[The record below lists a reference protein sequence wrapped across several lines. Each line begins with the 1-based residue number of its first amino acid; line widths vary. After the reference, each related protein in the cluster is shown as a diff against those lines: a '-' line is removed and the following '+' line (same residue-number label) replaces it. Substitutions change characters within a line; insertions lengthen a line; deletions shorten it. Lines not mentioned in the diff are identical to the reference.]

1 MIPAGR
7 DGSVRLGGL
16 VLRDHWFD
24 APVDHFGTG
33 GSGNDGGSLRLYA
46 REVVSAAD
54 PDRDL
59 PWLLF
64 LQGGP
69 GKKATRP
76 VGASGWVG
84 RAVKDFRVLLLD
96 QRGTGR
102 STPATAATLAA
113 RGSAAAQADYLSHFR
128 ADAIVAD
135 AELIRRALAGEDGR
149 WHVLGQSYGGFCSLT
164 YLSVAPEGLASVMLT
179 GGLAPVAVAADD
191 VYAAT
196 YRTVER
202 KNAAFHAAFPAA
214 RPQLDAVVDHVRTHD
229 VRLPDG
235 SRLTVP
241 RLQSLGHALGANSAI
256 PELAYLLEEAFAADG
271 MISDT
276 FLAGA
281 WQALSLASGPLYA
294 VLHEA
299 CYAQNTSTRWAA
311 QRVGETLPQF
321 APDADPLL
329 LTGEMIYPWMFEH
342 DPALVP
348 LRETAELLAE
358 REWGPLYDLDRLAA
372 NEVPVAAAL
381 YAEDMYVDAGLS
393 RDTVGR
399 VGGLRAWETNAHEH
413 DGLRETEDVVDRLI
427 RMNRGEL

>member
-16 VLRDHWFD
+16 VFRDHWFD
-24 APVDHFGTG
+24 APLSHAA
-33 GSGNDGGSLRLYA
+33 SDGERIRLYA
-46 REVVSAAD
+46 REVVSAAA

-69 GKKATRP
+69 GGKATRP
-76 VGASGWVG
+76 PGASGWVG
-84 RAVKDFRVLLLD
+84 RAVQDFRVLLLD

-113 RGSAAAQADYLSHFR
+113 RGDAAAQAEYLSHFR
-128 ADAIVAD
+128 ADSIVAD
-135 AELIRRALAGEDGR
+135 AELVRRALVGDDGR
-149 WHVLGQSYGGFCSLT
+149 WHVLGQSFGGFCSLT
-164 YLSVAPEGLASVMLT
+164 YLSFAPEHLDSVMLT
-179 GGLAPVAVAADD
+179 GGLAPLTAGPDD

-202 KNAAFHAAFPAA
+202 KNAQFHAAFPQARAQLEAVAA
-214 RPQLDAVVDHVRTHD
+214 FVRANDVV
-229 VRLPDG
+229 LPDG

-241 RLQSLGHALGANSAI
+241 RLQALGHGLGAATAI
-256 PELAYLLEEAFAADG
+256 PGLAFLLEEAFAADSVL
-271 MISDT
+271 SDT
-276 FLAGA
+276 FLAEA
-281 WQALSLASGPLYA
+281 WRTLSFATQPLYA

-299 CYAQNTSTRWAA
+299 CYSHGEPTRWSA
-311 QRVGETLPQF
+311 QRVLGGLPRF

-329 LTGEMIYPWMFEH
+329 LTGEMIYPWMFDH

-348 LRETAELLAE
+348 LRETAQLLAE
-358 REWGPLYDLDRLAA
+358 RSWGPLVDVDRLAA
-372 NEVPVAAAL
+372 NEVPVSAAL
-381 YAEDMYVDAGLS
+381 YTEDMYVDAGFS
-393 RDTVGR
+393 RDTAAR
-399 VGGLRAWETNAHEH
+399 VRGLRAWETNGHQH
-413 DGLRETEDVVDRLI
+413 DGLRETEDVLDRLI

>member
-16 VLRDHWFD
+16 VLRDHWFEV
-24 APVDHFGTG
+24 PLDHARP
-33 GSGNDGGSLRLYA
+33 DGETIRLYA
-46 REVVSAAD
+46 REAVAAGE

-69 GKKATRP
+69 GGKATRP
-76 VGASGWVG
+76 AGASGWVG

-102 STPATAATLAA
+102 STPATAATLAL
-113 RGSAAAQADYLSHFR
+113 RGDAAAQAEYLAHFR

-135 AELIRRALAGEDGR
+135 SELVRRTLIDDQP

-164 YLSVAPEGLASVMLT
+164 YLSFAPEGLASVMLT
-179 GGLAPVAVAADD
+179 GGLAPVAVGADD

-214 RPQLDAVVDHVRTHD
+214 RAQLEAVASFVRAND
-229 VRLPDG
+229 VVLPDG
-235 SRLTVP
+235 SRLTVA
-241 RLQSLGHALGANSAI
+241 RLQAIGQGLGANSAI
-256 PELAYLLEEAFAADG
+256 PGLAYLLEEAFAADG
-271 MISDT
+271 VLSDT
-276 FLAGA
+276 FLVGA
-281 WQALSLASGPLYA
+281 WQAVSFATSPLYA

-299 CYAQNTSTRWAA
+299 CYAHETSTRWSA
-311 QRVGETLPQF
+311 QRVGAGLPQF
-321 APDADPLL
+321 AADADPLL

-342 DPALVP
+342 DPALAP

-358 REWGPLYDLDRLAA
+358 RSWGPLYDLDRLAA

-381 YAEDMYVDAGLS
+381 YTEDMYVDAGLS
-393 RDTVGR
+393 RDTVER
-399 VGGLRAWETNAHEH
+399 VHGLRAWETNAHEH

>member
-1 MIPAGR
+1 M
-7 DGSVRLGGL
+7 GGL

-24 APVDHFGTG
+24 APLSHADP
-33 GSGNDGGSLRLYA
+33 SGESIRLYA
-46 REVVSAAD
+46 REVVSAAE

-69 GKKATRP
+69 GGKATRP
-76 VGASGWVG
+76 AGASGWVG

-102 STPATAATLAA
+102 STPATAATLAR
-113 RGSAAAQADYLSHFR
+113 RGSAAAQADYLAHFR

-135 AELIRRALAGEDGR
+135 SELIRRRLVGDDGR

-164 YLSVAPEGLASVMLT
+164 YLSFAPEGLASVMLT
-179 GGLAPVAVAADD
+179 GGLAPVAVGADE

-196 YRTVER
+196 YRTVEQ
-202 KNAAFHAAFPAA
+202 KNERFHAAFPAA
-214 RPQLDAVVDHVRTHD
+214 RAQLAAVADHVRAHD

-241 RLQSLGHALGANSAI
+241 RLQALGHGLGANSAI
-256 PELAYLLEEAFAADG
+256 PGLAYLLEEAFAADG
-271 MISDT
+271 VLSDT

-281 WQALSLASGPLYA
+281 WETLSFASGPLYA

-299 CYAQNTSTRWAA
+299 CYAHETATRWSAA
-311 QRVGETLPQF
+311 RVGGRLPQF
-321 APDADPLL
+321 GPDADPLL

-348 LRETAELLAE
+348 LRETAELLAS

-381 YAEDMYVDAGLS
+381 YTEDMYVDAGLS
-393 RDTVGR
+393 RDTVTR
-399 VGGLRAWETNAHEH
+399 VRGLRAWETNAHEH

-427 RMNRGEL
+427 RMNGGEL

>member
-24 APVDHFGTG
+24 APLDHSA
-33 GSGNDGGSLRLYA
+33 GSGGETIRLYA
-46 REVVSAAD
+46 REVVSAERAASGG
-54 PDRDL
+54 DREL

-69 GKKATRP
+69 GGKATRP
-76 VGASGWVG
+76 AGASGWVG
-84 RAVKDFRVLLLD
+84 RAVKEFRVLLLD

-102 STPATAATLAA
+102 STPATAATLAR
-113 RGSAAAQADYLSHFR
+113 RGDAAAQAEYLTHFR

-135 AELIRRALAGEDGR
+135 AELIRRRLVGEDGR

-164 YLSVAPEGLASVMLT
+164 YLSFAPEGLASVMLT
-179 GGLAPVAVAADD
+179 GGLAPVAVVADD

-202 KNAAFHAAFPAA
+202 KNERFHAAFPWARARLEEVAA
-214 RPQLDAVVDHVRTHD
+214 FVQANDVV
-229 VRLPDG
+229 LPDG

-241 RLQSLGHALGANSAI
+241 RLQALGLGLGATSAI
-256 PELAYLLEEAFAADG
+256 PGLAYLLEEAFAADG
-271 MISDT
+271 VLSDT

-281 WQALSLASGPLYA
+281 WQALSFASGPLYA

-299 CYAQNTSTRWAA
+299 CYAHETTTRWSAA
-311 QRVGETLPQF
+311 RVGAQLPQF

-329 LTGEMIYPWMFEH
+329 LTGEMIYPWMFEY

-348 LRETAELLAE
+348 LRDAAELLAE
-358 REWGPLYDLDRLAA
+358 HEWGPLYDLDRLAA

-381 YAEDMYVDAGLS
+381 YTEDMYVDAGLS
-393 RDTVGR
+393 RDTVAR
-399 VGGLRAWETNAHEH
+399 VRGLRAWETNAHEH
-413 DGLRETEDVVDRLI
+413 DGLRETEDVLDRLI

>member
-1 MIPAGR
+1 M
-7 DGSVRLGGL
+7 GGL

-24 APVDHFGTG
+24 APLDHAAGPG
-33 GSGNDGGSLRLYA
+33 GETIRLYA

-54 PDRDL
+54 PDRDR

-69 GKKATRP
+69 GGKATRP
-76 VGASGWVG
+76 AGASGWVG

-102 STPATAATLAA
+102 STPATAATLAR
-113 RGSAAAQADYLSHFR
+113 RGDAAAQAEYLAHFR

-135 AELIRRALAGEDGR
+135 AELIRRRLVGDDGR

-164 YLSVAPEGLASVMLT
+164 YLSFAPEGLASVMLT
-179 GGLAPVAVAADD
+179 GGLAPVAVGADD

-202 KNAAFHAAFPAA
+202 KNEQFHAAFPWARSRLEEVAA
-214 RPQLDAVVDHVRTHD
+214 FVRANDVV
-229 VRLPDG
+229 LPDG

-241 RLQSLGHALGANSAI
+241 RLQALGHGLGANSAI
-256 PELAYLLEEAFAADG
+256 PGLAYLLEEAFAADG
-271 MISDT
+271 VLSDT
-276 FLAGA
+276 FLVGA
-281 WQALSLASGPLYA
+281 WQALSFASQPLYA

-299 CYAQNTSTRWAA
+299 CYAHEASTRWSA
-311 QRVGETLPQF
+311 QRVGAGLPQF

-348 LRETAELLAE
+348 LRETAQLLAE
-358 REWGPLYDLDRLAA
+358 RSWGPLYDLDRLAA

-381 YAEDMYVDAGLS
+381 YTEDMYVDAGLS
-393 RDTVGR
+393 RDTVSR
-399 VGGLRAWETNAHEH
+399 VLGLRAWETNAHEH

>member
-16 VLRDHWFD
+16 ILRDHWFD
-24 APVDHFGTG
+24 APLDHGAGAG
-33 GSGNDGGSLRLYA
+33 GETIRLYA
-46 REVVSAAD
+46 REVVSASD

-69 GKKATRP
+69 GGKATRP
-76 VGASGWVG
+76 AGASGWVG

-102 STPATAATLAA
+102 STPATAATLAR
-113 RGSAAAQADYLSHFR
+113 RGSAAEQADYLAHFR
-128 ADAIVAD
+128 ADSIVAD
-135 AELIRRALAGEDGR
+135 SELVRRRLVGDDGR

-164 YLSVAPEGLASVMLT
+164 YLSFAPEGLASVMLT
-179 GGLAPVAVAADD
+179 GGLAPVAVGADD

-202 KNAAFHAAFPAA
+202 KNSQFHAAFPAA
-214 RPQLDAVVDHVRTHD
+214 RAQLDAVADHVRAHD

-241 RLQSLGHALGANSAI
+241 RLQALGHGLGASSAV
-256 PELAYLLEEAFAADG
+256 PGLAYLLEEAFAADG
-271 MISDT
+271 VLSDT

-281 WQALSLASGPLYA
+281 WQELSFASAPLYA

-299 CYAQNTSTRWAA
+299 CYAHETATQWSAA
-311 QRVGETLPQF
+311 RVGAGLAQF
-321 APDADPLL
+321 GPDSDPLL

-348 LRETAELLAE
+348 LRAAADLLAE

-381 YAEDMYVDAGLS
+381 YTEDMYVDAGLS
-393 RDTVGR
+393 RDTVAR
-399 VGGLRAWETNAHEH
+399 VRGLRAWETNAHEH

>member
-1 MIPAGR
+1 MIPAGG

-24 APVDHFGTG
+24 APVDHARP
-33 GSGNDGGSLRLYA
+33 DGDSLRLYA
-46 REVVSAAD
+46 REVVSADRASSGG
-54 PDRDL
+54 DRDL

-69 GKKATRP
+69 GGKATRP
-76 VGASGWVG
+76 AGASGWVG

-113 RGSAAAQADYLSHFR
+113 RGDAAAQADYLAHFR

-135 AELIRRALAGEDGR
+135 SELVRRSLVGADQP

-164 YLSVAPEGLASVMLT
+164 YLSFAPEGLASVMLT
-179 GGLAPVAVAADD
+179 GGLAPVAVGADD

-202 KNAAFHAAFPAA
+202 KNAQFHAAFPAA
-214 RPQLDAVVDHVRTHD
+214 RAQLAAVADHVRSNK

-241 RLQSLGHALGANSAI
+241 RLQALGHGLGANSAI
-256 PELAYLLEEAFAADG
+256 PGLAYLLEEAFAADG
-271 MISDT
+271 VLSDT

-281 WQALSLASGPLYA
+281 WQELSFASGPLYA

-299 CYAQNTSTRWAA
+299 CYAHEAATRWSAA
-311 QRVGETLPQF
+311 RVGEGLAQF
-321 APDADPLL
+321 GPDADPLL

-358 REWGPLYDLDRLAA
+358 RSWGPLYDLDRLAA

-381 YAEDMYVDAGLS
+381 YTEDMYVDAGLS
-393 RDTVGR
+393 RDTVSR
-399 VGGLRAWETNAHEH
+399 VRGLRAWETNAHEH

-427 RMNRGEL
+427 KMNRGEL

>member
-24 APVDHFGTG
+24 VPLDHARP
-33 GSGNDGGSLRLYA
+33 DGETIRLYA
-46 REVVSAAD
+46 REAVAAGE

-69 GKKATRP
+69 GGKATRP
-76 VGASGWVG
+76 AGASGWVG

-102 STPATAATLAA
+102 STPATAATLAL
-113 RGSAAAQADYLSHFR
+113 RGDAAAQAEYLAHFR

-135 AELIRRALAGEDGR
+135 SELVRRTLVGDDQP

-164 YLSVAPEGLASVMLT
+164 YLSFAPEGLASVMLT
-179 GGLAPVAVAADD
+179 GGLAPIAVGADD

-214 RPQLDAVVDHVRTHD
+214 RAQLEAVASFVRAND
-229 VRLPDG
+229 VILPDG
-235 SRLTVP
+235 SRLTVA
-241 RLQSLGHALGANSAI
+241 RLQAIGQGLGANSAI
-256 PELAYLLEEAFAADG
+256 PGLAYLLEEAFAADG
-271 MISDT
+271 VLSDT
-276 FLAGA
+276 FLVGA
-281 WQALSLASGPLYA
+281 WQAASFATSPLYA

-299 CYAQNTSTRWAA
+299 CYAHETSTRWSA
-311 QRVGETLPQF
+311 QRVGAGLPQF
-321 APDADPLL
+321 AADADPLL

-342 DPALVP
+342 DPALAP
-348 LRETAELLAE
+348 LRGTAELLAS

-381 YAEDMYVDAGLS
+381 YTEDMYVDAGLS
-393 RDTVGR
+393 RDTVER
-399 VGGLRAWETNAHEH
+399 VRGLRAWETNAHEH